1 MAGSAAFDF
10 VVKESLKKA
19 SSAAPPS
26 EPKTGP
32 RCNIKWN
39 PTLDEIQEAGDDTQD
54 FMDCLSHQEKATVN
68 AWDNLLQSTSPCL
81 RTQNSK
87 LKALENVEQSKSKPL
102 TLMMLDNIPNTAAS
116 SVLDDAAI
124 GFDNATGEEK
134 MPEAFQELRMPD
146 AAGEKMVEA
155 SQELKM
161 PDAAGDKMAEASQ
174 ELKMPDATGE
184 KMAEASQELKMPDAA
199 GDKMAE
205 ASQEL
210 KMPDAAGDKMAEA
223 SQELKMPD
231 ATGEKMP
238 EASQDQQM
246 PGAEEKPQAA
256 SPEGDDSMKP
266 EVPKS
271 RKRPRH
277 KGAEKVTFA
286 NRTRPKTPMMLNM
299 WESTRV
305 AFNEKIKSVIL
316 HPAKNEP
323 EFYKYCV
330 QSWMT
335 PESMQEADFFQQA
348 LAMAEDW
355 LKANQD
361 KVVQK

>member
-1 MAGSAAFDF
+1 
-10 VVKESLKKA
+10 
-19 SSAAPPS
+19 
-26 EPKTGP
+26 
-32 RCNIKWN
+32 
-39 PTLDEIQEAGDDTQD
+39 
-54 FMDCLSHQEKATVN
+54 
-68 AWDNLLQSTSPCL
+68 
-81 RTQNSK
+81 
-87 LKALENVEQSKSKPL
+87 
-102 TLMMLDNIPNTAAS
+102 
-116 SVLDDAAI
+116 
-124 GFDNATGEEK
+124 
-134 MPEAFQELRMPD
+134 
-146 AAGEKMVEA
+146 
-155 SQELKM
+155 
-161 PDAAGDKMAEASQ
+161 
-174 ELKMPDATGE
+174 MPDATGE

-271 RKRPRH
+271 RKRPRD

>member
-146 AAGEKMVEA
+146 AAGEKM
-155 SQELKM
+155 
-161 PDAAGDKMAEASQ
+161 
-174 ELKMPDATGE
+174 
-184 KMAEASQELKMPDAA
+184 
-199 GDKMAE
+199 AE

-271 RKRPRH
+271 RKRPRD

>member
-102 TLMMLDNIPNTAAS
+102 TLMMLDNKPNTAAS

-124 GFDNATGEEK
+124 DFDNATGEEK

-146 AAGEKMVEA
+146 AAGE
-155 SQELKM
+155 
-161 PDAAGDKMAEASQ
+161 
-174 ELKMPDATGE
+174 
-184 KMAEASQELKMPDAA
+184 
-199 GDKMAE
+199 KMAE

-271 RKRPRH
+271 RKRPRD